1 MSMSDP
7 FSHEPRSDR
16 EILRE
21 LWALV
26 ATDLLPQ
33 VRRTNGR
40 VTRLERWM
48 WSTLGGLAV
57 ISAIVVPL
65 FLASVLG
72 R

>member
-1 MSMSDP
+1 MSNP
-7 FSHEPRSDR
+7 FDHEPRTDR

-21 LWALV
+21 LWVLV
-26 ATDLLPQ
+26 SSDVLPQ
-33 VRRTNGR
+33 VKRTNGR